1 MSLGSAIMTLL
12 GYLLLIVLG
21 IALVFF
27 LIAAIPAGLAILAMD
42 AHDKAKSNRRANR
55 IQAYKDAMPRLESE
69 LMEKFCKS
77 SLTDE
82 IVDFIISAKSKP
94 ASITV
99 NKDEIRISHGNMYGD
114 VTVYRFEDHNIKPIS
129 DNNVLPSDNY
139 GTKLT
144 NVGMDFNGISE
155 CDGLAGVLMKRLADY
170 YPEYSMMIGER
181 AMQRGQSISRYFSIT
196 KPVVKKEPERSF

>member
-27 LIAAIPAGLAILAMD
+27 LISAIPAGLALLAMD
-42 AHDKAKSNRRANR
+42 AHDKAKANRRANR
-55 IQAYKDAMPRLESE
+55 IQMYKDAMPKLESE
-69 LMEKFCKS
+69 LMEKFS
-77 SLTDE
+77 RSNLTDE
-82 IVDFIISAKSKP
+82 VVDFIISTKSRP
-94 ASITV
+94 TSITV
-99 NKDEIRISHGNMYGD
+99 NKDEIIIHGNMYGD
-114 VTVYRFEDHNIKPIS
+114 ATVYRFEDHNIKPIS
-129 DNNVLPSDNY
+129 DNNIMPSDNY
-139 GTKLT
+139 GTTLSD
-144 NVGMDFNGISE
+144 VGMDFNGISE

-196 KPVVKKEPERSF
+196 KPVVKKAPERSFY